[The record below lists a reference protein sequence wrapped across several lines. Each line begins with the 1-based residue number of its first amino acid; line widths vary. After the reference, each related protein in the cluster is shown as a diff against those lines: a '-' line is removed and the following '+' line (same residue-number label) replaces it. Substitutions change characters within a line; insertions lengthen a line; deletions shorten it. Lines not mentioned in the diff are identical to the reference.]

1 MSKNTNKSKNK
12 NQDPSKKRYYIA
24 YGSNLSVAQMAVR
37 CPGAKIA
44 GIASLQ
50 DWKLVF
56 KFHATIEP
64 CEGRVVPVLIWE
76 ITELDEKSLDIYE
89 GYPNYYTKQEMNLT
103 MRDRN
108 WKNPREI
115 TAMVY
120 IMTGD
125 RKIAVPAKSYYDVL
139 AEGYERFGFNGYLL
153 WTALNEAEEAQKNVL
168 P

>member
-1 MSKNTNKSKNK
+1 MNKNTSKSKNQ
-12 NQDPSKKRYYIA
+12 NPSKKRYYIA

-44 GIASLQ
+44 GISVLEG
-50 DWKLVF
+50 WKLVF
-56 KFHATIEP
+56 KQHATIEP

-89 GYPNYYTKQEMNLT
+89 GYPHYYTKEEMNLT

-108 WKNPREI
+108 WKNPKKI

-120 IMTGD
+120 IMVKDHKPHLPTQ
-125 RKIAVPAKSYYDVL
+125 SYYDVL
-139 AEGYERFGFNGYLL
+139 AEGYRRFGFNSYLL
-153 WTALNEAEEAQKNVL
+153 ELALTEAKEAQKNVL

>member
-1 MSKNTNKSKNK
+1 MSTKKNPTQSE
-12 NQDPSKKRYYIA
+12 KRYYIA
-24 YGSNLSVAQMAVR
+24 YGSNLSVAQMVIR

-44 GIASLQ
+44 GISVLEG
-50 DWKLVF
+50 WKLVF
-56 KFHATIEP
+56 KQHATIEP

-103 MRDRN
+103 MRDMGWRN
-108 WKNPREI
+108 PKEI

-120 IMTGD
+120 IMADGHKPLLPTQG
-125 RKIAVPAKSYYDVL
+125 YYDVL
-139 AEGYERFGFNGYLL
+139 AEGYRRFGFNSYLL
-153 WTALNEAEEAQKNVL
+153 ELALTEAKEAQKNVL

>member
-1 MSKNTNKSKNK
+1 MNKNTSKSKN
-12 NQDPSKKRYYIA
+12 QTPSKKRYYIA

-44 GIASLQ
+44 GISVLEG
-50 DWKLVF
+50 WKLVF
-56 KFHATIEP
+56 KQHATIEP

-89 GYPNYYTKQEMNLT
+89 GYPHYYTKQDMKVT
-103 MRDRN
+103 MTDLQGRHP
-108 WKNPREI
+108 KKI

-120 IMTGD
+120 IMVKDHKPHLPTQ
-125 RKIAVPAKSYYDVL
+125 SYYDVL
-139 AEGYERFGFNGYLL
+139 AEGYRRFGFNSYLL
-153 WTALNEAEEAQKNVL
+153 ELALTEAKEAQKNVL